1 MGELNNTQGSLYRI
15 CFATFI
21 ISLSMSSYSILLPIY
36 LQQLGGSY
44 LDVGLLGTASGIP
57 YIILPLIVG
66 ILCDRFGRK
75 IFFHLGLLMAVVN
88 AFLLMF
94 TQAVYEV
101 ILIRAISSI
110 AYAFFLPSSTA
121 IVSDFSGVVERVRAL
136 GYLNFSW
143 ALGMLIGPFFGGLI
157 VERYSFTILF
167 LISIFI
173 GVASFIPVLFKP
185 IDMDRQLPEPSKV
198 LTKTHDEKWSALYPV
213 FLIIFIVGIVLSM
226 VFNIF
231 PAYLNNLNFSPSHI
245 GVLFAIFGLT
255 RALTFMQVGR
265 ITRIGD
271 NISVIIGMLCVS
283 LATFAIF
290 VSISLYPYIITMIV
304 LGFGLGILIPLS
316 KAIASKVVKRKNLG
330 SAIGATESVFGV
342 GWTLSPF
349 LGGLMAYS
357 ALGQTS
363 PYLMLSMLS
372 LITLAPVILLM
383 KKYS

>member
-1 MGELNNTQGSLYRI
+1 
-15 CFATFI
+15 
-21 ISLSMSSYSILLPIY
+21 MSSYSILLPVY

-88 AFLLMF
+88 AFLLML

-110 AYAFFLPSSTA
+110 AYAFFLTSSTA
-121 IVSDFSGVVERVRAL
+121 IVLDFSSVVERVRAL
-136 GYLNFSW
+136 GYLNFAW
-143 ALGMLIGPFFGGLI
+143 ALGMLIGPLFGGLI
-157 VERYSFTILF
+157 VEKYDFTILF

-173 GVASFIPVLFKP
+173 GAASFIPVLFKP
-185 IDMDRQLPEPSKV
+185 IDMDRQLPEPSKA
-198 LTKTHDEKWSALYPV
+198 LIKTHDEKWSALYPV
-213 FLIIFIVGIVLSM
+213 FLIIFIISIVLSM
-226 VFNIF
+226 AFNVF
-231 PAYLNNLNFSPSHI
+231 PAYLNNLNFSPSYI
-245 GVLFAIFGLT
+245 GALFAIFGLT
-255 RALTFMQVGR
+255 RALTFMQISR

-290 VSISLYPYIITMIV
+290 VSISFYPYAIIMIV

-357 ALGQTS
+357 ALGQAS
-363 PYLMLSMLS
+363 PYLMLSILS

-383 KKYS
+383 RKYS

>member
-1 MGELNNTQGSLYRI
+1 
-15 CFATFI
+15 
-21 ISLSMSSYSILLPIY
+21 MSSYSILLPVY

-75 IFFHLGLLMAVVN
+75 IFFHLGLLMAMVN
-88 AFLLMF
+88 AFLLML

-143 ALGMLIGPFFGGLI
+143 ALGMLIGPLFGGLI
-157 VERYSFTILF
+157 VEKYDFTILF

-173 GVASFIPVLFKP
+173 GAASFIPVLFRP
-185 IDMDRQLPEPSKV
+185 IEMDRRLPEPSKT
-198 LTKTHDEKWSALYPV
+198 LIKTHDEKWSALYPV
-213 FLIIFIVGIVLSM
+213 FLIIFIVSIVLSM
-226 VFNIF
+226 AFNLF
-231 PAYLNNLNFSPSHI
+231 PAYLNNLNFSTSYI
-245 GVLFAIFGLT
+245 GGLFAIFGLT
-255 RALTFMQVGR
+255 RALTFTQVSR

-271 NISVIIGMLCVS
+271 NISVIIGILCVS

-290 VSISLYPYIITMIV
+290 VSISLYPYIIIMIV

-357 ALGQTS
+357 ALGQAS
-363 PYLMLSMLS
+363 PYLMCSILS

-383 KKYS
+383 RKYS

>member
-1 MGELNNTQGSLYRI
+1 
-15 CFATFI
+15 
-21 ISLSMSSYSILLPIY
+21 MSSWSILLPLY

-75 IFFHLGLLMAVVN
+75 IFFHLGLLMAVIN
-88 AFLLMF
+88 AFLLML

-121 IVSDFSGVVERVRAL
+121 IISDFSGVIERVRAL

-143 ALGMLIGPFFGGLI
+143 ATGMLIGPVFGGLI
-157 VERYSFTILF
+157 VENYDFTILF

-173 GVASFIPVLFKP
+173 GTASFIPVIYKP
-185 IDMDRQLPEPSKV
+185 IDIDSKLPEPSKA
-198 LTKTHDEKWSALYPV
+198 LTRTRDEKWSALYPV
-213 FLIIFIVGIVLSM
+213 FLIIFIVSIVLSM
-226 VFNIF
+226 VFNLF
-231 PAYLNNLNFSPSHI
+231 PAYLNDLNFSPSYI
-245 GVLFAIFGLT
+245 GALFAIFGLA

-271 NISVIIGMLCVS
+271 NISVIIAILCVS

-290 VSISLYPYIITMIV
+290 ISTSFYPYVIIMIV
-304 LGFGLGILIPLS
+304 LGFGPGILIPLS
-316 KAIASKVVKRKNLG
+316 KAIASKVVKSKNLG
-330 SAIGATESVFGV
+330 SAIGATESIFGV

-349 LGGLMAYS
+349 FGGLMVHS
-357 ALGQTS
+357 ALGQAS
-363 PYLMLSMLS
+363 PYLMLSILS
-372 LITLAPVILLM
+372 LITLAPIILLM
-383 KKYS
+383 RKYS

>member
-1 MGELNNTQGSLYRI
+1 
-15 CFATFI
+15 
-21 ISLSMSSYSILLPIY
+21 MSSYSILLPVY

-88 AFLLMF
+88 AFLLML

-121 IVSDFSGVVERVRAL
+121 VVSDFSGVIERVRAL

-143 ALGMLIGPFFGGLI
+143 ATGMLIGPFFGGLI
-157 VERYSFTILF
+157 VERYDFTILF

-173 GVASFIPVLFKP
+173 GLASFIPVLFKP
-185 IDMDRQLPEPSKV
+185 IDMDRQLLEQSKA
-198 LTKTHDEKWSALYPV
+198 LKITRDKKWSALYPV
-213 FLIIFIVGIVLSM
+213 FLIIFIVSMVLSM
-226 VFNIF
+226 AFNVF
-231 PAYLNNLNFSPSHI
+231 PAYLNNLDFSPSYI
-245 GVLFAIFGLT
+245 GALFAIFGLT
-255 RALTFMQVGR
+255 RALTFMQVSR

-290 VSISLYPYIITMIV
+290 VSNSLYPYVIIMIV

-330 SAIGATESVFGV
+330 SAIGATESIFGV

-349 LGGLMAYS
+349 LGGLMVYS
-357 ALGQTS
+357 ALGQAS
-363 PYLMLSMLS
+363 PYLMCSILS
-372 LITLAPVILLM
+372 LITLVPVILLM
-383 KKYS
+383 RKYLV